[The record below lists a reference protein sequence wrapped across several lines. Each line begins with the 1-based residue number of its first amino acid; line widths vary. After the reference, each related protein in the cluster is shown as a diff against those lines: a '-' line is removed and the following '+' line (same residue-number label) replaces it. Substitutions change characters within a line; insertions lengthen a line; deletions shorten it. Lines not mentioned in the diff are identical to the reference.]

1 MKTWLKYNN
10 LTMFNKF
17 GVFGHFV
24 SLLFETRKNC
34 RKQFLEHQICY
45 PVFVTDIS
53 FTIRLTVK
61 AQIFFGK
68 ELTLRETM

>member
-10 LTMFNKF
+10 LTMFSKF

-34 RKQFLEHQICY
+34 RKQFLEHQIRY
-45 PVFVTDIS
+45 PVQIS
-53 FTIRLTVK
+53 VLQFDLRLRHK
-61 AQIFFGK
+61 LSLEK
-68 ELTLRETM
+68 SLH